1 MAITQNILDNVTY
14 QGRTFSDLDLNFLQH
29 PATKDIRK
37 KVGENSIK
45 QSIKNLIMT
54 NPLEKPFQ
62 PEIGCGVYNL
72 LFEPMMPSTALEKE
86 ESITDVINSYE
97 PRVSLGA
104 VRVTENSSMN
114 GYDVYIS
121 FSIINS
127 EQLVEVDFFLERMR

>member
-29 PATKDIRK
+29 PATKDVRK

-45 QSIKNLIMT
+45 QSIRNLIMT
-54 NPLEKPFQ
+54 NPLERPFQ

-72 LFEPMMPSTALEKE
+72 HFEPMMPSTALEIE

>member
-1 MAITQNILDNVTY
+1 MAISQNVQDNVTY

-72 LFEPMMPSTALEKE
+72 LFEPMMPSTALEIE

>member
-1 MAITQNILDNVTY
+1 MAISQSVQDNVTY

-72 LFEPMMPSTALEKE
+72 LFEPMMPSTALEIE

-97 PRVSLGA
+97 SRVTLGA
-104 VRVTENSSMN
+104 VQVTENSSMD

-121 FSIINS
+121 FSIVNS

>member
-1 MAITQNILDNVTY
+1 VAISQSVQDTVTY

-29 PATKDIRK
+29 PASKDIRK

-45 QSIKNLIMT
+45 QSIRNLIMT
-54 NPLEKPFQ
+54 NPMERPFQ

-72 LFEPMMPSTALEKE
+72 LFEPMMPITALEIR

-97 PRVSLGA
+97 PRVSLGT
-104 VRVTENSSMN
+104 VQVSENSSMD

-121 FSIINS
+121 FTIVNS
-127 EQLVEVDFFLERMR
+127 EQLVAIDFFLERMR

>member
-1 MAITQNILDNVTY
+1 MAISQSVQDNVTY

-72 LFEPMMPSTALEKE
+72 LFEPMMPSTALEIE

-97 PRVSLGA
+97 SRVTLGA
-104 VRVTENSSMN
+104 VQVTENSSMD

-121 FSIINS
+121 FSIVNS
-127 EQLVEVDFFLERMR
+127 EQLVEVDFFLNG

>member
-1 MAITQNILDNVTY
+1 MAIAQSVQDNVTY

-45 QSIKNLIMT
+45 QSIRNLIMP

-72 LFEPMMPSTALEKE
+72 LFEPMMPITELEIRE
-86 ESITDVINSYE
+86 IITDVINIYE
-97 PRVSLGA
+97 PRV
-104 VRVTENSSMN
+104 
-114 GYDVYIS
+114 
-121 FSIINS
+121 
-127 EQLVEVDFFLERMR
+127 